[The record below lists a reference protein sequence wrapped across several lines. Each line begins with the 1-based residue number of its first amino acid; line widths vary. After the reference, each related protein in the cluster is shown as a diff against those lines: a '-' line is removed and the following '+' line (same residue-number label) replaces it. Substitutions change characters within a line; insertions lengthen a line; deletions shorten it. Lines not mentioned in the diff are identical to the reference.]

1 MEYRIRVANSDD
13 AQAVHDI
20 YGHFV
25 EHTAV
30 TFTEVNPDVAAYREK
45 IQHTLEVYPFLVAES
60 DDGAILG
67 FAYGAQIR
75 PHDAYLW
82 DVEATLYLAPDAP
95 KRQGIATALYERLIA
110 TLRRQGFKTVY
121 GVITDNNEPSLALH
135 RSLGFREAGRFDN
148 MGYKH
153 GAWHGVV
160 WMEKRL
166 GEFTGA
172 PKRPIPF
179 AKDRTI
185 E

>member
-1 MEYRIRVANSDD
+1 MDFHIRVATADD

-20 YGHFV
+20 YGYFV

-30 TFTEVNPDVAAYREK
+30 TFTEINPDVAAYQEK
-45 IQHTLEVYPFLVAES
+45 IRRTLETYPFLIAES
-60 DDGAILG
+60 ADGMVLG

-82 DVEATLYLAPDAP
+82 DVEATIYLAPDAP
-95 KRQGIATALYERLIA
+95 KRQGIAAALYQKLMDK
-110 TLRRQGFKTVY
+110 LRRQGFKTVY
-121 GVITDNNEPSLALH
+121 GVITDDNEPSLALH
-135 RSLGFREAGRFDN
+135 RALGFREAGRFDN

-166 GEFTGA
+166 GKFDDA
-172 PKRPIPF
+172 PERPIPF
-179 AKDRTI
+179 ASDSSI
-185 E
+185 